1 MMFCARWTDLQRL
14 MKQSVLHCRVCLC
27 PNGVLNHLEATN
39 PDDIRHVRSLLVH
52 GLTQEQRQD
61 VDKVLGMQNAWVQ
74 SAIVLDDQGIQSIPE
89 LAREALIGLS
99 KGFVMGPRATE
110 DSRGCLRI
118 CCAYGLLRKPQ
129 QILPFFIQES
139 HAVGPIFLNPLKYI
153 DPANPI
159 WNDDTETHGLK
170 QIPCLASPL

>member
-1 MMFCARWTDLQRL
+1 MLFGTMLCVRWADLLRL
-14 MKQSVLHCRVCLC
+14 MKQSVLRCRVCLC

-89 LAREALIGLS
+89 LAREAVIGLS
-99 KGFVMGPRATE
+99 KGFVMGRLGPHEGRDGLPLGRRHPHWQPR
-110 DSRGCLRI
+110 
-118 CCAYGLLRKPQ
+118 
-129 QILPFFIQES
+129 
-139 HAVGPIFLNPLKYI
+139 
-153 DPANPI
+153 
-159 WNDDTETHGLK
+159 
-170 QIPCLASPL
+170 